1 MEGPHERALVVMG
14 KLPRP
19 GRVKTRLGLA
29 PEVAAELYR
38 AFLLDV
44 FDVAAAALAYR
55 PGRRVFACALEP
67 GAGLGNDPL
76 EEARAL
82 APAGWSVV
90 PQVGEDLGA
99 RMRHAWRAGQAK
111 KTLVIGSDLP
121 SLPARRIVDAFDA
134 LGPGRVVFVPALDG
148 GYVLVGLTEDTPLL
162 FEGIAWSTP
171 TVLEASRRA
180 AARAGLEVVTLPPQ
194 GDVDAPED
202 LERLRGE
209 LSSRSRTAVLLA
221 SLGREG
227 RLSGSGGPE

>member
-1 MEGPHERALVVMG
+1 
-14 KLPRP
+14 
-19 GRVKTRLGLA
+19 
-29 PEVAAELYR
+29 
-38 AFLLDV
+38 
-44 FDVAAAALAYR
+44 
-55 PGRRVFACALEP
+55 
-67 GAGLGNDPL
+67 
-76 EEARAL
+76 
-82 APAGWSVV
+82 
-90 PQVGEDLGA
+90 
-99 RMRHAWRAGQAK
+99 
-111 KTLVIGSDLP
+111 
-121 SLPARRIVDAFDA
+121 
-134 LGPGRVVFVPALDG
+134 VVFVPALDG